1 MFGLIKYTII
11 LTFFVGLGLAQ
22 PELEQIKLDIEN
34 GSFSLAASISG
45 PKAVKLYPDNPTA
58 HLLYAQ
64 SLYLVSKLE
73 EARAEL
79 NIAYELKPKDM
90 SEYEHLNGLLLAR
103 DGDTYQSR
111 KMLKRAFEE
120 NPIYEYAMDWARV
133 SWQSGH
139 LDEAITAFKKASNTA
154 SGKTEGWPILNSARL
169 LYGMQRYEE
178 AIALYNQAF
187 RLFDAKDNS
196 ISGSSLPSPGYVE
209 ALFGLGQSY
218 EQLGDFKRAEQYYKS
233 AKNSNPNLEAAEAA
247 LTRLKK
253 TSAP

>member
-1 MFGLIKYTII
+1 MTKIIIVFTI
-11 LTFFVGLGLAQ
+11 FVGFSLAQ

-45 PKAVKLYPDNPTA
+45 PEAVKLYPDNPTA
-58 HLLYAQ
+58 HLLYAK

-79 NIAYELKPKDM
+79 TKAYDLKPKDM
-90 SEYEHLNGLLLAR
+90 SEYEHLSGLLLAR

-111 KMLKRAFEE
+111 KMLKKAFEE
-120 NPIYEYAMDWARV
+120 KPTYEFAMDWARV

-139 LDEAITAFKKASNTA
+139 IDEAITAFREASKTTD
-154 SGKTEGWPILNSARL
+154 GKTEGWPVLNIARL
-169 LYGMQRYEE
+169 LYGMQHYEE
-178 AIALYNQAF
+178 AITLYNQAF

-218 EQLGDFKRAEQYYKS
+218 EQLGDLKRAEQYYKS
-233 AKNSNPNLEAAEAA
+233 AKNSNPNLHAAADA
-247 LTRLKK
+247 LARLKK